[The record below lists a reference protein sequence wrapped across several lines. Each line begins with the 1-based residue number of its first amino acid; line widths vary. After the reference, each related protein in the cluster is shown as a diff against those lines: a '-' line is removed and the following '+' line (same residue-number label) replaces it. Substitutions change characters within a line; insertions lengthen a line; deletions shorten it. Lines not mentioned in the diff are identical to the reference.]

1 MVTPKRS
8 SPPRFRSSRAN
19 SNVCARRRHD
29 AAEQPMTAGHAVIS
43 GGSSGI
49 GLALAR
55 RLASSGWDLT
65 IMARDPRRLVAAES
79 ELTALR
85 RNPVQRISSQ
95 SLDVADNDAVEA
107 AVAALLAAIGPPTL
121 VIASAGMV
129 PPGRFDELPLV
140 AFERAMA
147 VNYFGTL
154 HLVRAVLPAMR
165 RHGGGRIVMVA
176 SGAALIGFYGY
187 TAYAPSKFA
196 VRGLAEALRSELA
209 PDGIGIS
216 IVYPPDTDTPM
227 LRDELTSRPAITSR
241 LAGGARVLSADAV
254 AAAILDGLSRK
265 RFAIAP
271 GWEMA
276 GLGLLHS
283 LIGPLLHRWW
293 FDPLIARA
301 HRRAHDKKRSA
312 GPHAA

>member
-1 MVTPKRS
+1 
-8 SPPRFRSSRAN
+8 
-19 SNVCARRRHD
+19 
-29 AAEQPMTAGHAVIS
+29 MTAGHAVIS

-55 RLASSGWDLT
+55 RLATAGWDLT
-65 IMARDPRRLVAAES
+65 LIARDATRLAAAEV
-79 ELTALR
+79 ELTALCR
-85 RNPVQRISSQ
+85 DPRQRVVGR
-95 SLDVADNDAVEA
+95 SLDVADNSAVED
-107 AVAALLAAIGPPTL
+107 AVAAAIAALGPPSL

-129 PPGRFDELPLV
+129 LPGRFDDLPLD
-140 AFERAMA
+140 AFRQTMA

-165 RHGGGRIVMVA
+165 RQGGGRIVMVA
-176 SGAALIGFYGY
+176 SGAALIAFYGY

-209 PDGIGIS
+209 PDGIDVS
-216 IVYPPDTDTPM
+216 IAYPPDTDTPM
-227 LRDELTSRPAITSR
+227 LREEITRRPAITSR

-254 AAAILDGLSRK
+254 AAAILHGISRK

-301 HRRAHDKKRSA
+301 HRRARDGEADEGGRGA
-312 GPHAA
+312 

>member
-1 MVTPKRS
+1 
-8 SPPRFRSSRAN
+8 
-19 SNVCARRRHD
+19 
-29 AAEQPMTAGHAVIS
+29 MTAGHAVIS

-65 IMARDPRRLVAAES
+65 IMARDTARLAAAES
-79 ELTALR
+79 ELAALR
-85 RNPVQRISSQ
+85 RDSQQRILGH
-95 SLDVADNDAVEA
+95 SLDVADYAAVEA
-107 AVAALLAAIGPPTL
+107 AIAASLVAIGPPTL
-121 VIASAGMV
+121 AIASAGMV
-129 PPGRFDELPLV
+129 PPGRFDELPLA

-165 RHGGGRIVMVA
+165 HHGRGHIVMVA
-176 SGAALIGFYGY
+176 SGAALIAFYGY

-209 PDGIGIS
+209 PDGIGVS
-216 IVYPPDTDTPM
+216 IAYPPDTDTPM
-227 LRDELTSRPAITSR
+227 LREELTSRPAITSR

-254 AAAILDGLSRK
+254 AAAILQGISRR

-271 GWEMA
+271 GWEMT

-301 HRRAHDKKRSA
+301 HRRARDKGQDTGRRVA
-312 GPHAA
+312 

>member
-1 MVTPKRS
+1 MTPR
-8 SPPRFRSSRAN
+8 
-19 SNVCARRRHD
+19 
-29 AAEQPMTAGHAVIS
+29 HAVIS

-55 RLASSGWDLT
+55 RLASAGWVLT
-65 IMARDPRRLVAAES
+65 IMARDPARLAAAER

-85 RNPVQRISSQ
+85 RHPRQRILGR
-95 SLDVADNDAVEA
+95 SLDVADNGAVEA
-107 AVAALLAAIGPPTL
+107 AIAATITALGTPSL

-129 PPGRFDELPLV
+129 PPGRFDELPLD
-140 AFERAMA
+140 AFARAMA

-165 RHGGGRIVMVA
+165 RQGGGRIVMVA
-176 SGAALIGFYGY
+176 SGAALIAFYGY

-209 PDGIGIS
+209 PDGIGVS

-227 LRDELTSRPAITSR
+227 LREEITCRPAITSR

-254 AAAILDGLSRK
+254 AAAVLRGIRRK

-301 HRRAHDKKRSA
+301 LRRAREQKQKEENCVT
-312 GPHAA
+312 